1 MAFVLGAL
9 AGLVVG
15 AIAIYVLLSRR
26 IEAQVHQN
34 NELQNKLKQ
43 AEADHERRLKVATD
57 RLRQD
62 YAAQRL
68 SAAPPSP
75 AATPTPEVSPPA
87 AMPEPAANVAA
98 APEPQP
104 LAASVTPPAPPR
116 SAPSGSKAPQPAQVT
131 VDPFSLGGLM
141 ADSCAPDAGVRC
153 DVATTIATQFSGPLA
168 KALPILGRLSRDGD
182 PKVRLAAVQA
192 LGRVKSARGLP
203 WLRRALKD
211 ADPAVVEAVNL
222 AIARFRGRPRPSSA
236 RPQRRLPKNR

>member
-9 AGLVVG
+9 VGLVVG

-75 AATPTPEVSPPA
+75 ATTPTPEVPPPA

-104 LAASVTPPAPPR
+104 LAAAAPPALPR
-116 SAPSGSKAPQPAQVT
+116 SAPSGSKAPQPAQVA

-141 ADSCAPDAGVRC
+141 ADSYAPDAGVRC
-153 DVATTIATQFSGPLA
+153 DVATAIATQFPGSPA

-182 PKVRLAAVQA
+182 PMVRLAAVQA

-211 ADPAVVEAVNL
+211 ADPAVVEAANL